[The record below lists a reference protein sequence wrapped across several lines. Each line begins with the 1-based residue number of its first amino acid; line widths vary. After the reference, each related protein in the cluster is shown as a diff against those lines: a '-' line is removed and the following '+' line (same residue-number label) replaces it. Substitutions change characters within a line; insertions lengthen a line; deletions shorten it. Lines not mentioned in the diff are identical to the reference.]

1 MEEKVKLTANLQTF
15 FNSYESYDQAR
26 LREALERYWAVSDH
40 RITALQALERIE
52 NATKETIAHMREKEG
67 RLANAIV
74 AGLGLGLF
82 AKAALEVV
90 KEKITM
96 NSYEWQIEVFKK
108 GTEIKKLESIAEQV
122 GHWEWISLVAFV
134 VFFCVGALL
143 FWLKGTKLAAG
154 GE

>member
-122 GHWEWISLVAFV
+122 GHWEWISLAAFV